1 MPLLCQD
8 RFNLLNKCEHPDGAL
23 KAANKR
29 QVLLNNTL
37 MGLYYSYYRVTFK
50 AGHQPDLLFDP
61 NLAFCGCT
69 VCHLLLFLVKVCW
82 VGLVVYK
89 DESRD
94 PKESPRMF
102 PEVPG

>member
-1 MPLLCQD
+1 
-8 RFNLLNKCEHPDGAL
+8 
-23 KAANKR
+23 
-29 QVLLNNTL
+29 
-37 MGLYYSYYRVTFK
+37 MGLYYSYYSVTFK
-50 AGHQPDLLFDP
+50 EGHPPDLLFDP

-69 VCHLLLFLVKVCW
+69 FCHILLFLVKVCW

-89 DESRD
+89 DESGD